1 MYQFAHSN
9 LSRNVNSSSSRG
21 TYLTTSLVREILTQK
36 LGDDRPLLIQRE
48 HVIGQVVVVSQ
59 CPQSMGQL
67 EQTLTAASTAV
78 PARERARGTVLQAH
92 PCEKRIHRLLLI
104 PPRTRPATREIVSP
118 ISHDKTKEDKGKSRK
133 IDRSSFSNR
142 RSLPRERL

>member
-1 MYQFAHSN
+1 
-9 LSRNVNSSSSRG
+9 
-21 TYLTTSLVREILTQK
+21 
-36 LGDDRPLLIQRE
+36 
-48 HVIGQVVVVSQ
+48 
-59 CPQSMGQL
+59 MGQL

-104 PPRTRPATREIVSP
+104 PPRTRPATREIISP

-133 IDRSSFSNR
+133 IDRSNR
-142 RSLPRERL
+142 RSLPRERLQRKINRSLNRSDRDGQKAMTNTSSLTIKV